1 MARRSGA
8 AAHKTPVM
16 QAGRGPRRRPKWE
29 IALRLESDRARGE
42 MIRGNLALPMAKRV
56 GFLRVRL
63 PDGSGSHV

>member
-1 MARRSGA
+1 
-8 AAHKTPVM
+8 
-16 QAGRGPRRRPKWE
+16 
-29 IALRLESDRARGE
+29 